1 MIDLYDAPT
10 PNGWEISIMLE
21 EIGLPD
27 QVIPVNIRAD
37 EQFRPKFLPSSRG
50 RHAVTSPRSIT
61 LARGYGFWG
70 LRRSGAPRNDDD
82 ERASEQTKAIRKE
95 TP

>member
-50 RHAVTSPRSIT
+50 AT
-61 LARGYGFWG
+61 
-70 LRRSGAPRNDDD
+70 
-82 ERASEQTKAIRKE
+82 Q
-95 TP
+95 